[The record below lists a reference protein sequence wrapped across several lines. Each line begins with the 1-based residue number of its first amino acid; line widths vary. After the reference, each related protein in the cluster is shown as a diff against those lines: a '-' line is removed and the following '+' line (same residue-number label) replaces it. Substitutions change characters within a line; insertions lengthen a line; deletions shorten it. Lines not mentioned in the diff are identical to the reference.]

1 MRPNGNERW
10 AANGVTDAD
19 GWTVP
24 PHHDLIRM
32 WELPLLLLGVGD
44 YDGNY
49 RHLNQA
55 YQQVL
60 GWSAAEL
67 KSVPW
72 WEFLH
77 PDERDELTEIAQQLM
92 EHGQVRFEDTVR
104 MLCRNGRYK
113 WVRWNTA
120 IDPERGLFYSAGIDM
135 SDTQECDDWVRVGTW
150 EWHVATDTLTCS
162 LELID
167 LINLSA
173 RPTITGR
180 EFLQRVHPEDRVRVE
195 LRAGDSRMTGESFA
209 EDFRVIR
216 FDHIT
221 RWLHAAGR
229 AVGRRP
235 TRRLRGIALDVTDR
249 RAQGRL

>member
-1 MRPNGNERW
+1 
-10 AANGVTDAD
+10 
-19 GWTVP
+19 
-24 PHHDLIRM
+24 M

-77 PDERDELTEIAQQLM
+77 PDERDELTETAQQLM
-92 EHGQVRFEDTVR
+92 EHGQVRFGDTVR

-120 IDPERGLFYSAGIDM
+120 IDPERGLFYSAPKSATTGFG
-135 SDTQECDDWVRVGTW
+135 SARGNGTW
-150 EWHVATDTLTCS
+150 
-162 LELID
+162 
-167 LINLSA
+167 
-173 RPTITGR
+173 PTTPSPA
-180 EFLQRVHPEDRVRVE
+180 HP
-195 LRAGDSRMTGESFA
+195 S
-209 EDFRVIR
+209 
-216 FDHIT
+216 
-221 RWLHAAGR
+221 
-229 AVGRRP
+229 
-235 TRRLRGIALDVTDR
+235 
-249 RAQGRL
+249 

>member
-1 MRPNGNERW
+1 MSHLRL
-10 AANGVTDAD
+10 TD
-19 GWTVP
+19 
-24 PHHDLIRM
+24 R
-32 WELPLLLLGVGD
+32 
-44 YDGNY
+44 
-49 RHLNQA
+49 
-55 YQQVL
+55 
-60 GWSAAEL
+60 
-67 KSVPW
+67 
-72 WEFLH
+72 
-77 PDERDELTEIAQQLM
+77 
-92 EHGQVRFEDTVR
+92 
-104 MLCRNGRYK
+104 
-113 WVRWNTA
+113 
-120 IDPERGLFYSAGIDM
+120 DPERGLFYSAGIDM

-235 TRRLRGIALDVTDR
+235 TRRLRGIALDITDR